1 MIHGSSSLTVT
12 SELSYLPAI
21 QAFAREFARETGFG
35 SNDQEMIVLALEEA
49 VTNVIEH
56 AFESTEQ
63 SFQIIFEPSA
73 GGMEII
79 VKDMGLPYDLSRLPE
94 YEAPTDVEEILSKGL
109 GSFIMAKCVD
119 EVFLCNLGKGGKEL
133 HLIKRLPARSVVEL
147 GEYPEPP
154 PSLKPIADKAVPD
167 LSLSVELRLMKSSE
181 ALEVSRLFYR
191 TYGYSYLSDVMYYPE
206 RLAEYNQE
214 GLITS
219 VVAVS
224 EEGEIVGHLAMTREK
239 RDDIVAETGKG
250 AVKPSFRGK
259 DIFTGM
265 QRLLNDTA
273 KNMGIRALYGRS
285 VTVHSAT
292 QKMTEKTGYKDCG
305 VVLGYA
311 PADIA
316 FKGIQEQLSQRESL
330 VYCFQPVLE
339 LPVTSVF
346 LPSHHEPVLRRI
358 YSNLGLTRNFHTS
371 SKIVPMADLSV
382 MEVKVYSE
390 INSAE
395 IVIRQHGE
403 DVIRVLRDHLRDLCA
418 KRIDHFTLFL
428 DLGDPATILMC
439 EEIEKLGF
447 FMGGIIPCL
456 HFEDTLILQYLNNL
470 IIDPSRIK
478 LHSPMAKEIVA
489 YVNDR
494 IGGKSGTAIET

>member
-1 MIHGSSSLTVT
+1 MIRGTSSLTVT

-35 SNDQEMIVLALEEA
+35 GNDQEMIVLALEEA

-56 AFESTEQ
+56 AFESGEQ
-63 SFQIIFEPSA
+63 PFQIIFKPST
-73 GGMEII
+73 GGIEII
-79 VKDMGLPYDLSRLPE
+79 VKDMGLPYDLSLLPK
-94 YEAPTDVEEILSKGL
+94 YEAPTDIEGMPSRGL
-109 GSFIMAKCVD
+109 GSLIMGKCVD

-133 HLIKRLPARSVVEL
+133 HLVKRLPVRSVVEL
-147 GEYPEPP
+147 VECPEPG
-154 PSLKPIADKAVPD
+154 PSRKPVADKDVPD
-167 LSLSVELRLMKSSE
+167 SSSSVELRLMKSSE
-181 ALEVSRLFYR
+181 ALEVSKLFYR
-191 TYGYSYLSDVMYYPE
+191 AYGYSYLSDVMYYPE
-206 RLAEYNQE
+206 RLAEYNRE

-219 VVAVS
+219 IVAVS

-239 RDDIVAETGKG
+239 RDDTVAEAGKG

-273 KNMGIRALYGRS
+273 KAMGIRALYGRA

-292 QKMTEKTGYKDCG
+292 QKMVEKTGYKLCG

-311 PADIA
+311 PADMA

-330 VYCFQPVLE
+330 IYCFQPVVE

-346 LPSHHEPVLRRI
+346 LPSHHEAILRRI
-358 YSNLGLTRNFHTS
+358 YSHLGLTRNFHTPFE
-371 SKIVPMADLSV
+371 IVPVADLSV

-395 IVIRQHGE
+395 IVVRQYGK

-428 DLGDPATILMC
+428 DLGDQATALMC
-439 EEIEKLGF
+439 EEIERLGF

-470 IIDPSRIK
+470 IVDPSKIK
-478 LHSPMAKEIVA
+478 LHSPMVKEIVA
-489 YVNDR
+489 YVNDH
-494 IGGKSGTAIET
+494 IGGK